1 MTKHAKS
8 ECEKYLHGNYYYKMR
23 NTKKQVHKFCI
34 CIEYIWCIYV
44 CVESERTKSKNG
56 PCSVIGL
63 RLDTPTPTPR
73 QALQRCKL
81 HFHNLWGPNNC
92 LHLILQSPFVCCHT
106 GKNRREKSITRM
118 KEMNTAGLGN
128 SIN

>member
-1 MTKHAKS
+1 MPKANAKNICM
-8 ECEKYLHGNYYYKMR
+8 EIIIIKCATQKKKYINFAYVSSIYG
-23 NTKKQVHKFCI
+23 
-34 CIEYIWCIYV
+34 IYV

-56 PCSVIGL
+56 PCSVISL